1 MFSKTRLYLLI
12 TVKCRAFYHFFYNSI
27 GFLLFFF
34 SLCAFSATLEQIEQ
48 IQKAAQDHVLNTVD
62 KPIGGELVVNAANID
77 ERIFATDCPEKLDT
91 SSSSYNGSA
100 SNITVLVECPAD
112 GWRVYVPVRLTITV
126 PMVTALNALSRGQMI
141 TEHDVTM
148 SMVDLLRFRRQG
160 FSSQDMVIGAK
171 TKKNLQLGDVIN
183 HNDICVVCRNENVLI
198 RAVSNEMNITTKGT
212 ALSDGNLG
220 DQIKV
225 KNDRSNRIIDAQ
237 VSGMGEVTVRF

>member
-1 MFSKTRLYLLI
+1 MFSKTRLYLYI

-34 SLCAFSATLEQIEQ
+34 SLSTFSATLEQIEQ
-48 IQKAAQDHVLNTVD
+48 IQQAAQNHVINTVD
-62 KPIGGELVVNAANID
+62 KPPGGELVVNAANID
-77 ERIFATDCPEKLDT
+77 ERIFATDCPEELYT

-126 PMVTALNALSRGQMI
+126 PMVTTANALSRGQII
-141 TEHDVTM
+141 TERDVTI

-160 FSSQDMVIGAK
+160 FSSQGMVIGAK
-171 TKKNLQLGDVIN
+171 TQKNLQLGDVIN
-183 HNDICVVCRNENVLI
+183 HNDICVVCRNESVLI
-198 RAVSNEMNITTKGT
+198 RAGSNGMNITTKGT

-220 DQIKV
+220 EQIKV
-225 KNDRSNRIIDAQ
+225 KNERSNRIIDAQ
-237 VSGMGEVTVRF
+237 VIGMGEVAVRF